1 MRTLTEQ
8 EANELGCFFNSA
20 DISGGTGAFIEATV
34 SQLAELGVGTPCG
47 GEEVF
52 SILADNGYEH
62 RKVRGYLANNMLWS
76 IICIKIQTEKT
87 ALKIEKLLADND
99 ALLRFDGQCDPSGTL
114 AGFMMFED
122 E

>member
-47 GEEVF
+47 LKSF
-52 SILADNGYEH
+52 L
-62 RKVRGYLANNMLWS
+62 RTMMLFCGLMVS
-76 IICIKIQTEKT
+76 VIHLEP
-87 ALKIEKLLADND
+87 
-99 ALLRFDGQCDPSGTL
+99 LRDS
-114 AGFMMFED
+114 
-122 E
+122 